1 MKLVILLSLCTP
13 ITWLVAMMMVVA
25 WSHIF
30 KRSREKAEHRSRIV
44 KTGPASPEALGA
56 ALMFLSMAYRPN
68 HAFVAKAQ
76 IQQQEDADD
85 DDQGGAGHAG
95 KAPAAAVAADPP
107 RRACRQAGVAAGM
120 SLCRTADFGRRAERV

>member
-30 KRSREKAEHRSRIV
+30 KRTKEKAEHRSRIV

-76 IQQQEDADD
+76 IQQHEDADD
-85 DDQGGAGHAG
+85 DDQGGPDTPEKHL
-95 KAPAAAVAADPP
+95 
-107 RRACRQAGVAAGM
+107 RRQ
-120 SLCRTADFGRRAERV
+120 LRRIRRGEPVDRLVWRLE